1 MSYPQP
7 LSTDPTPTTTHAF
20 TKMCQQE
27 DYHLSDVMRGL
38 CACQTIMEEQR
49 AGSAGFRLAEQGNTK
64 SAVQELAQ
72 VSYTLKELVNQAGYV
87 ESGQAVPGA
96 LVTALDVAR
105 ETIGRFRSVL
115 VHNHVFYKINYSLVR
130 SKTGIVD
137 KLAEATEMTKDL
149 VTYVERHP
157 RPVLPN

>member
-1 MSYPQP
+1 
-7 LSTDPTPTTTHAF
+7 
-20 TKMCQQE
+20 
-27 DYHLSDVMRGL
+27 
-38 CACQTIMEEQR
+38 MEEQR

-72 VSYTLKELVNQAGYV
+72 VSYTLKELVDQAEYV